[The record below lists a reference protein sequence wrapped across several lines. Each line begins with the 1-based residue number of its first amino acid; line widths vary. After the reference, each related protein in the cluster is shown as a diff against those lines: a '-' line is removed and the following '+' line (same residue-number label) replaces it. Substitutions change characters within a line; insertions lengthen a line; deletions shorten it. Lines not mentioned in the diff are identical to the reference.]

1 MLRLELAELEVREDA
16 LKTELAEYQKEY
28 NDATQL
34 SEQLNQIMVIARQK
48 LADTKATAEQET
60 GSITPELEE
69 YFSTLSANY
78 DELEAQVQAAR
89 ERADRILCPNPNIL
103 DDYNRRCAEISQL
116 EKTLH
121 GDREE
126 LATGQAKIDSEKE
139 AWLPR
144 LRELVSSVN
153 SGFGQAFASI
163 GCAGEVRLVEAGEE
177 YDRYSI
183 EIRVKFRDEE
193 ELQVLCATRQSGGE
207 RSVSTILYLL
217 ALTSL
222 TNGLG
227 FRVCDEINQGMDPN
241 NERKVFELLVQSM
254 TRPGTPQ
261 SFLLTQKLLPDLEY
275 TDEVTV
281 LNIFNGPYVKQ
292 VADGWSQE
300 AFWRRRAMTGA
311 AGAADPI
318 AVL

>member
-1 MLRLELAELEVREDA
+1 M
-16 LKTELAEYQKEY
+16 
-28 NDATQL
+28 
-34 SEQLNQIMVIARQK
+34 
-48 LADTKATAEQET
+48 
-60 GSITPELEE
+60 
-69 YFSTLSANY
+69 
-78 DELEAQVQAAR
+78 
-89 ERADRILCPNPNIL
+89 
-103 DDYNRRCAEISQL
+103 
-116 EKTLH
+116 
-121 GDREE
+121 
-126 LATGQAKIDSEKE
+126 
-139 AWLPR
+139 
-144 LRELVSSVN
+144 
-153 SGFGQAFASI
+153 
-163 GCAGEVRLVEAGEE
+163 RLVEAGEE

-241 NERKVFELLVQSM
+241 NERKVFGLLVQSM

-261 SFLLTQKLLPDLEY
+261 SFLLTPKLLPDLEY